1 MTAHATSSA
10 LNATDIARLIPHHGS
25 MCLLAEVQ
33 SFDAEQIKCK
43 AVSHRLPSNPLR
55 ENGVLHAVC
64 GVEYAAQAMAVHGAL
79 LAKQDADCPP
89 RGGRLA
95 SVRSVELSV
104 SRLDDIDND
113 LDIQATHV
121 MGDSNSMVYEF
132 SVNAG
137 ERNLLKG
144 KATVILMPPTSN
156 ETTT

>member
-1 MTAHATSSA
+1 MTTSDSV
-10 LNATDIARLIPHHGS
+10 LSATDIARLIPHHGS

-33 SFDAEQIKCK
+33 SYDAEQIKCK

-79 LAKQDADCPP
+79 LAKQDAGKPP

-104 SRLDDIDND
+104 RRLDDIEGD

-132 SVNAG
+132 SLDAG

-144 KATVILMPPTSN
+144 KATVILMPLTSN
-156 ETTT
+156 EITI